1 MTTTDD
7 DSLAAMKQDIAARL
21 RGVCADWPND
31 LFETM
36 VERLASVT
44 LKYQSETAV
53 PGYDRR
59 TTERLLSDLKAAL
72 ARSEDVRN
80 REEEK
85 EK

>member
-1 MTTTDD
+1 MMTTDGD
-7 DSLAAMKQDIAARL
+7 PLVAMKADIAARL
-21 RGVCADWPND
+21 RGVCADWPDD

-44 LKYQSETAV
+44 LKYQSESAL

-72 ARSEDVRN
+72 ARSEDMR
-80 REEEK
+80 REDEQGK
-85 EK
+85 

>member
-1 MTTTDD
+1 MMTTDD
-7 DSLAAMKQDIAARL
+7 DPLAAMKEDIATRL

-44 LKYQSETAV
+44 LKYQSESAI

-59 TTERLLSDLKAAL
+59 TTESLLSDLKAAL
-72 ARSEDVRN
+72 ARSEDLRLH
-80 REEEK
+80 EEEQGK
-85 EK
+85 